1 MFKSDYRVCLWHQQ
15 AVCCVAET
23 KNTHLPFVLSFQNG
37 RHSSD
42 ASYPHPFSTQNEPNL
57 HR

>member
-1 MFKSDYRVCLWHQQ
+1 MFKSDHGVCLRKQQ
-15 AVCCVAET
+15 AVCCGAET

-37 RHSSD
+37 RHSSEP
-42 ASYPHPFSTQNEPNL
+42 SYPHPFSTQNEPNL